1 MLIFLLNQQK
11 IETDQHPGT
20 VLLDFIRNDNRL
32 FGTKEGCREDD
43 CGACTVLTGR
53 YDGDKVVY
61 RAVNSC
67 LLPIGSLQG
76 KHVVTLEGLNGI
88 ENTVLQDAFVYEHAS
103 QCGFCTP
110 GFIVSLTDFLLNNA
124 DLKFQEAIDSISG
137 NICRCTGYASIRRA
151 IDRFILDVKNKIDLQ
166 PELRIQ
172 QLISAG
178 QLPAYFAEIPVR
190 MAELVADTSPVKNGK
205 IIAGGTDLFVQ
216 QADALRS
223 ASVQFVD
230 DAAVHHQIRVE
241 NNECIIAA
249 ATTMEDMRRSPI
261 FQKIIPDFDKFAKL
275 IASKPIRERA
285 TLAGNIVNASPIAD
299 FTIILLAL
307 DATVELEKNGSG
319 RHVALHDFYLG
330 YKQLDLQPDEKIASI
345 RFPVPH
351 GDYAFNFEKVSRRTH
366 LDIAS
371 VNTAALIAY
380 ENSTIQSARLS
391 AGGVA
396 PVPFLL
402 RESSAFLTGNEIND
416 AVVQQAIDIAAAEI
430 SPISDVRGSADY
442 KRTLL
447 CQLIFAH
454 FHEKFPQVLSEEAS
468 L

>member
-1 MLIFLLNQQK
+1 MLTFLLNQQK

-20 VLLDFIRNDNRL
+20 VLLDFVRRDNRL
-32 FGTKEGCREDD
+32 FGTKEGCREGD
-43 CGACTVLTGR
+43 CGACTVLVGQL
-53 YDGDKVVY
+53 DGEKLTY

-76 KHVVTLEGLNGI
+76 KHIVTLEGLNGT
-88 ENTVLQDAFVYEHAS
+88 ENTALQDAFIFEHAS

-124 DLKFQEAIDSISG
+124 DLKFEEAIATVSG

-151 IDRFILDVKNKIDLQ
+151 IDRFIIEIKNKIDLR
-166 PELRIQ
+166 PGIRIE
-172 QLISAG
+172 QLIKAN
-178 QLPAYFAEIPVR
+178 QLPAYFADMPAR
-190 MAELVADTSPVKNGK
+190 LTQLTNRAPKARNGK
-205 IIAGGTDLFVQ
+205 IVGGGTDLFVQ
-216 QADALRS
+216 QADALRE
-223 ASVQFVD
+223 ASLQFVD
-230 DAAVHHQIRVE
+230 ETPGSHQIKID
-241 NNECIIAA
+241 NDACIIAA

-261 FQKIIPDFDKFAKL
+261 IQNIIPDFDPFAKL

-307 DATVELEKNGSG
+307 GASLELEKNGTG
-319 RHVALHDFYLG
+319 RIVALHDFYLG
-330 YKQLDLQPDEKIASI
+330 YKQLDLQPEEKIVSI
-345 RFPVPH
+345 RFPVPP
-351 GDYAFNFEKVSRRTH
+351 GDYAFHFEKVSRRTH

-371 VNTAALIAY
+371 VNSAAFIAN
-380 ENSTIQSARLS
+380 ESSTITLARLS

-402 RESSAFLTGNEIND
+402 QETNAFLTGSTIND
-416 AVVQQAIDIAAAEI
+416 TVVRQAMDIAAAEI

-447 CQLIFAH
+447 RQLLFAH
-454 FHEKFPQVLSEEAS
+454 FHAKFPQYLSTEVA
-468 L
+468 